1 MAKLGIHAFCFTP
14 GWEAKQAEKVLPP
27 LKELGISVV
36 ELPLLRPA
44 EFDSKGTRKAIEKHG
59 MGVTCS
65 LGLPHHLDPT
75 KDLKACTDFLDQAL
89 QVAAE
94 AGSKLLSGV
103 TFGSIGK
110 TSGAPITDAEYDA
123 MCMMLSH
130 AASTADSLDL
140 KLGLEPCNRYETHL
154 LNTGKQT
161 VQALD
166 RIRAENTFVHLDT
179 YHMNIE
185 EVSMSQGCQ
194 DCGSRLEY
202 IHLSES
208 NRGVPGRGCLNWE
221 DTFLGLKAVN
231 FQGTMTLESF
241 IYVDNDIAGGLALWR
256 PVTDSPEDILKV
268 GIPFLIKKA
277 KEAGLNLE

>member
-1 MAKLGIHAFCFTP
+1 M
-14 GWEAKQAEKVLPP
+14 
-27 LKELGISVV
+27 
-36 ELPLLRPA
+36 
-44 EFDSKGTRKAIEKHG
+44 
-59 MGVTCS
+59 
-65 LGLPHHLDPT
+65 
-75 KDLKACTDFLDQAL
+75 KACTDFLDHAL
-89 QVAAE
+89 KVAAE
-94 AGSKLLSGV
+94 AGSKILSGV

-166 RIRAENTFVHLDT
+166 RIRAKNTFVHLDT

-202 IHLSES
+202 IHLS
-208 NRGVPGRGCLNWE
+208 CLLY
-221 DTFLGLKAVN
+221 T
-231 FQGTMTLESF
+231 
-241 IYVDNDIAGGLALWR
+241 
-256 PVTDSPEDILKV
+256 SPSTRD
-268 GIPFLIKKA
+268 
-277 KEAGLNLE
+277 

>member
-44 EFDSKGTRKAIEKHG
+44 EFDSKGTRQAFEKHG
-59 MGVTCS
+59 LGVTCS

-75 KDLKACTDFLDQAL
+75 KDLKACTDFLDHAL

-94 AGSKLLSGV
+94 AGSKILSGV

-110 TSGAPITDAEYDA
+110 TSGSPRTDAEYDA

-130 AASTADSLDL
+130 AASTAKSLDL
-140 KLGLEPCNRYETHL
+140 RLGLEPCNRYETHL

-161 VQALD
+161 IQALD
-166 RIRAENTFVHLDT
+166 RIGAENTFVHLDT

-241 IYVDNDIAGGLALWR
+241 IYVDDDIAGGLALWR

>member
-14 GWEAKQAEKVLPP
+14 GWEAKQADKVLPL

-44 EFDSKGTRKAIEKHG
+44 EFDSKGTRQAFEKHG

-75 KDLKACTDFLDQAL
+75 KDLKACTDFLDHAL

-94 AGSKLLSGV
+94 AGSKILSGV

-110 TSGAPITDAEYDA
+110 TSGASRTDAEYDA
-123 MCMMLSH
+123 MCMMLSN
-130 AASTADSLDL
+130 AASTAKSLDL
-140 KLGLEPCNRYETHL
+140 RLGLEPCNRYETHL

-161 VQALD
+161 MQALA
-166 RIRAENTFVHLDT
+166 RIGAENTFVHLDT

-221 DTFLGLKAVN
+221 DTFLGLKAVD

-241 IYVDNDIAGGLALWR
+241 IYVDDDIAGGLALWR
-256 PVTDSPEDILKV
+256 PVTDQPEDILKV
-268 GIPFLIKKA
+268 GIPFLIQKA

>member
-14 GWEAKQAEKVLPP
+14 GWEAKQADKVLPP

-44 EFDSKGTRKAIEKHG
+44 EFDSKGTRQAFEKHG

-75 KDLKACTDFLDQAL
+75 KDLKACTDFLDHAL
-89 QVAAE
+89 KVAAE
-94 AGSKLLSGV
+94 AGSKILSGV

-110 TSGAPITDAEYDA
+110 TSGAPRTDAEYDA

-130 AASTADSLDL
+130 AASTAKSLDL
-140 KLGLEPCNRYETHL
+140 RLGLEPCNRYETHL

-161 VQALD
+161 MQALA
-166 RIRAENTFVHLDT
+166 RIGAENTFVHLDT

-221 DTFLGLKAVN
+221 DTFLGLKAVD

-241 IYVDNDIAGGLALWR
+241 IYVDDDIAGGLALWR
-256 PVTDSPEDILKV
+256 PVTDQPEDILKV
-268 GIPFLIKKA
+268 GIPFLIQKA

>member
-1 MAKLGIHAFCFTP
+1 
-14 GWEAKQAEKVLPP
+14 
-27 LKELGISVV
+27 
-36 ELPLLRPA
+36 
-44 EFDSKGTRKAIEKHG
+44 
-59 MGVTCS
+59 
-65 LGLPHHLDPT
+65 
-75 KDLKACTDFLDQAL
+75 
-89 QVAAE
+89 
-94 AGSKLLSGV
+94 
-103 TFGSIGK
+103 
-110 TSGAPITDAEYDA
+110 
-123 MCMMLSH
+123 MMLSH

-221 DTFLGLKAVN
+221 DIFLGLKAVN

-241 IYVDNDIAGGLALWR
+241 IYVDDDIAGGLALWR

>member
-1 MAKLGIHAFCFTP
+1 MAKLGIHAFCFTS
-14 GWEAKQAEKVLPP
+14 GWEAKQADKSLPP

-44 EFDSKGTRKAIEKHG
+44 EFDSKGTRQAFEKHG
-59 MGVTCS
+59 LGVTCS

-75 KDLKACTDFLDQAL
+75 KDLKACTDFLDHAL

-94 AGSKLLSGV
+94 AGSKILSGV

-185 EVSMSQGCQ
+185 EVNMSQGCQ

-221 DTFLGLKAVN
+221 DTFFGLKALN

-241 IYVDNDIAGGLALWR
+241 IYVDDDISGGLALWR
-256 PVTDSPEDILKV
+256 PVTDSPEDILNV

-277 KEAGLNLE
+277 KEAGINLE